1 MRAVPIEYIKPKAIL
16 GDTLYSIEGVMLAKK
31 GSLLSEKLL
40 EKIKQNQIFTIYID
54 DEHSDVEISRLLH
67 PNMVNK
73 AMLLIKD
80 IFQAAGFRDSNG
92 ELKSKSILE
101 FNSPLSALVDDMID
115 EIFTVK
121 DNPLEYINIKSVEN
135 YLYMSSLNCG
145 ILSAI
150 VAMDL
155 GYTREM
161 IKNIFM
167 AGIYHDIGMALIPK
181 EVFSKKDSLTVEEK
195 MMIINHPKIGH
206 EFLKDK
212 NFLPSYVKQ
221 ATYQHHERL
230 NGTGYPNRTAGEEV
244 SIISQIVGITDVF
257 DAMISDRPY
266 SRATAPNEAIEYL
279 MACAG
284 TAFDSELISIFT
296 KKINPYPPGSLVEL
310 TTGQVAVVESVPS
323 GFPLRPKISLITGTS
338 GNYRYEIRDLL
349 EENTLVIKKMIY
361 TLDE

>member
-1 MRAVPIEYIKPKAIL
+1 MRAIPIEYVKSNAIL
-16 GDTLYSIEGVMLAKK
+16 GDTLYTVEGVMLAKK
-31 GSLLSEKLL
+31 GAVLGDKLI

-54 DEHSDVEISRLLH
+54 DEHSDVEINRLLH
-67 PNMVNK
+67 PNMINK

-80 IFQAAGFRDSNG
+80 IFQAAGFRSAGG
-92 ELKSKSILE
+92 ELKSKSIME
-101 FNSPLSALVDDMID
+101 YNSPLSTLVDDMID
-115 EIFTVK
+115 EIFRVK

-145 ILSAI
+145 ILSALI
-150 VAMDL
+150 AMDL
-155 GYTREM
+155 GYNREM

-181 EVFSKKDSLTVEEK
+181 EVFSKKESLTLDEK
-195 MMIINHPKIGH
+195 MLIINHPKIGH

-212 NFLPSYVKQ
+212 NFLSAYVKQ

-230 NGTGYPNRTAGEEV
+230 NGTGYPNRTSGEEI
-244 SIISQIVGITDVF
+244 SIISQIIGITDVF

-266 SRATAPNEAIEYL
+266 SRATSPSEAVEYL

-284 TAFDSELISIFT
+284 TSFDSELISIFT

-310 TTGQVAVVESVPS
+310 TTGQVAVVESVPT
-323 GFPLRPKISLITGTS
+323 GFPLRPKLSLITGKE
-338 GNYRYEIRDLL
+338 GNYRYEIVDLM
-349 EENTLVIKKMIY
+349 EDQTLVIKKMIF
-361 TLDE
+361 TID